1 MWRKDLGEGF
11 RAVDVLVGFDQAEQT
26 MSLLIEE
33 IHKILIANKIQE
45 LKYYALVFL
54 KILCSVSDNVSQNT
68 MVRLT

>member
-26 MSLLIEE
+26 MSQLIEE